1 MKERKTRWVT
11 HGALSVVVA
20 AAMVV
25 VILFLPHGVGAIQRA
40 AYPKKYSEYVEY
52 YAEKY
57 HLDQYL
63 VYSIIKTE
71 SGFRAD
77 AVSNVDARG
86 LMQITEQTFDW
97 IKTKIAPN
105 EAITFDDMYD
115 PETNIRFG
123 VYLLSVCMAR
133 YYEDVST
140 AAAAYHSG
148 IGKVDS
154 LLEQKEYSEDGK
166 VLFSFPYE
174 QMNHYVRKV
183 NANYKS
189 YQSIYGG

>member
-1 MKERKTRWVT
+1 MREKKRRWFT
-11 HGALSVVVA
+11 HGALSIVA
-20 AAMVV
+20 AA
-25 VILFLPHGVGAIQRA
+25 VIIASILILPHGVEKIQRM
-40 AYPKKYSEYVEY
+40 AYPKRYSEYVEY
-52 YAEKY
+52 YADKY
-57 HLDQYL
+57 HLDEYL

-77 AVSNVDARG
+77 ATSNVDARG

-97 IKTKIAPN
+97 IKTKIAPD
-105 EAITFDDMYD
+105 EAIVFDDMYD

-133 YYEDVST
+133 YHEDIST

-154 LLEQKEYSEDGK
+154 LLEQKEYSSDGQT
-166 VLFSFPYE
+166 LFSFPYE

-189 YQSIYGG
+189 YQSVYNA

>member
-1 MKERKTRWVT
+1 M
-11 HGALSVVVA
+11 
-20 AAMVV
+20 
-25 VILFLPHGVGAIQRA
+25 
-40 AYPKKYSEYVEY
+40 
-52 YAEKY
+52 
-57 HLDQYL
+57 
-63 VYSIIKTE
+63 
-71 SGFRAD
+71 D

-105 EAITFDDMYD
+105 EAITFDDMHD

-154 LLEQKEYSEDGK
+154 LLEQKEYSEDGR